1 VSELYTYRIN
11 KVIEVKDGDTMSIS
25 GVDLGFGTHIL
36 IRKGTS
42 KPSKRYPEGKVHYY
56 SVRFAGIDT
65 PESKKGWWVKKR
77 GLVGDEAAIQKEIEA
92 GLKAKAFTKE
102 MIEQAREVRIKT
114 MSRGPDNFGRILA
127 IVWVVTADG
136 DVVNLCE
143 ELLKRGLAKVYKK

>member
-1 VSELYTYRIN
+1 VSDLYTYRVC
-11 KVIEVKDGDTMSIS
+11 KVVDVKDGDTFSFS
-25 GVDLGFGTHIL
+25 GIDLGFGTHIL
-36 IRKGTS
+36 MQKGTT
-42 KPSKRYPEGKVHYY
+42 KPSKRYPEGKVQYY
-56 SVRFAGIDT
+56 SVRFDGIDT

-77 GLVGDEAAIQKEIEA
+77 GLVGDEAAIQKEIKA

-114 MSRGPDNFGRILA
+114 LSRGPDNFGRFLA
-127 IVWVVTADG
+127 VVWVVTADG